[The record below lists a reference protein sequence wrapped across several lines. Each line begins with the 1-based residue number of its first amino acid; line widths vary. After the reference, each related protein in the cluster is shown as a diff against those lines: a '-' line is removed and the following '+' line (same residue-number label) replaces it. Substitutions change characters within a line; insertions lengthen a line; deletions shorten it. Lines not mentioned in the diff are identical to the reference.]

1 MPLRYRDET
10 PVQRVAPQPEWALES
25 GKLPVLIIEDNAA
38 MRMMYASFLAG
49 SIFQPV
55 HASTTREAE
64 DLLDQFRPAA
74 IVLDI
79 VLRSEDTWAFLARLS
94 ADARAQG
101 VPILVVSSIE
111 DQGKAYHLGARDYIV
126 KPAERIDFIT
136 RLRALTDQPPFN
148 RVLIIDDNESDRY
161 LWKRKL
167 SEASFLISE
176 AYNGYDGFQK
186 ACEEK
191 PELIV
196 LDLNMPGMSGFEVLD
211 RLKAAT
217 STKHIPVVICTSRS
231 LTTMERNEL
240 AGKATSILSKEGLDH
255 GAMARELRRVI
266 DRAGMTAMIH

>member
-1 MPLRYRDET
+1 
-10 PVQRVAPQPEWALES
+10 
-25 GKLPVLIIEDNAA
+25 
-38 MRMMYASFLAG
+38 MYASFLAG

-64 DLLDQFRPAA
+64 GLLEQIQPAA

-94 ADARAQG
+94 VDPRVKGA
-101 VPILVVSSIE
+101 PILVVSSVE
-111 DQGKAYHLGARDYIV
+111 DQAKAYHLGARDYIV
-126 KPAERIDFIT
+126 KPVERADFIT
-136 RLRALTDQPPFN
+136 RLHTLTDQPPFS

-161 LWKRKL
+161 LWKRHL

-186 ACEEK
+186 ACDQK

-196 LDLNMPGMSGFEVLD
+196 LDLNMPGMSGFEVLE

-217 STKHIPVVICTSRS
+217 STKDIPVVICTSRI
-231 LTTMERNEL
+231 LTSTEQNQL
-240 AGKATSILSKEGLDH
+240 IGKAAAILSKEGLDH
-255 GAMARELRRVI
+255 RAMARQLRRVI
-266 DRAGMTAMIH
+266 DTAGMAAVTH